1 MAAWG
6 KFKTGQSSDRLVLA
20 TLCVIMALAIRYVPS
35 RHALLASLPTAHD
48 EICERYYDIAREALH
63 RYRVNSRALT
73 LELVELLLIR
83 THYLT
88 LSKNDAEEIW
98 AIRGELVSIG
108 TAMGLHRDPDK
119 WNMPR
124 DLAERRRWAWWH
136 IILLERLVNV
146 SLRMFRIF

>member
-1 MAAWG
+1 MAIA
-6 KFKTGQSSDRLVLA
+6 V
-20 TLCVIMALAIRYVPS
+20 RYLPDGHPLS
-35 RHALLASLPTAHD
+35 ASLPREHEELSD
-48 EICERYYDIAREALH
+48 RYYGIARDALN
-63 RYRVNSRALT
+63 RNRAESRSLS

-88 LSKNDAEEIW
+88 LSKTDAEEIW

-119 WNMPR
+119 WKMPR

-136 IILLERLVNV
+136 IILLERLAF
-146 SLRMFRIF
+146 LRNYLE